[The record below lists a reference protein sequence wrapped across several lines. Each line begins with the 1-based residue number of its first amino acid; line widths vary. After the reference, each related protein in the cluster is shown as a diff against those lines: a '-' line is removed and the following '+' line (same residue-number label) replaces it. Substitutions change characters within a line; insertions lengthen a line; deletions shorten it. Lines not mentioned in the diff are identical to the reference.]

1 MTAPVMECAA
11 DQTCVVQTQ
20 QTCLTPPCLPW
31 GQCVPSASVVRDTTP
46 PGADASCLP
55 NAAQLTTTCARI
67 QLIFDMSKM
76 PMVSCVICL
85 GWCGFK
91 GTRSENVR

>member
-1 MTAPVMECAA
+1 MECAA

-76 PMVSCVICL
+76 PMVSGLGRLVDEWGGGGGYCV
-85 GWCGFK
+85 
-91 GTRSENVR
+91 